1 MKPRFLAVIFVL
13 GSLIGC
19 SNNAPPP
26 TTAQE
31 SGGVHIRT
39 PRAKIDIAPKN
50 PNAKGATVNVET
62 RP

>member
-1 MKPRFLAVIFVL
+1 MEWCA
-13 GSLIGC
+13 
-19 SNNAPPP
+19 NNPPP
-26 TTAQE
+26 TPTQE
-31 SGGVHIRT
+31 PGGVHIRT

>member
-1 MKPRFLAVIFVL
+1 MKPRSLAVALLVGNFF
-13 GSLIGC
+13 GC
-19 SNNAPPP
+19 ANNSPPP
-26 TTAQE
+26 TPTQE
-31 SGGVHIRT
+31 QGVHIRT